1 MSNKHPKADLFTLT
15 AKLNDRGSVELDMDC
30 VNADQF
36 VRLMEKDLPSY
47 EGTFK
52 IASLLRYLRSM
63 GDEVL
68 NKSGRYI

>member
-1 MSNKHPKADLFTLT
+1 
-15 AKLNDRGSVELDMDC
+15 

-36 VRLMEKDLPSY
+36 VRLMEKDLPAY

-52 IASLLRYLRSM
+52 VASLLRYLKSV

-68 NKSGRYI
+68 NKSSRYI